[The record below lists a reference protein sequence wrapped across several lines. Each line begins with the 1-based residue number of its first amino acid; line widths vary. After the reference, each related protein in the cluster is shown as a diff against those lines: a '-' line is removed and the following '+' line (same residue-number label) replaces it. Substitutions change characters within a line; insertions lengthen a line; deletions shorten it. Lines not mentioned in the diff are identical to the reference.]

1 MRESATLVGERGRT
15 RSRPRSSE
23 AGLASVQNCGLSF
36 LVDGCC
42 LRACY
47 TRQFSQN
54 TNRNHEDQPRSK
66 RRLCHTCFR
75 TTGERPG
82 MVRTTGE
89 LLLSASLFL
98 CLLLSRRLF
107 SRALTSSRGAAAAGT
122 LAVLGRAATGT
133 GGGWLPLA
141 RRPACGEAASGDGAS

>member
-23 AGLASVQNCGLSF
+23 AGLASVQNCGLAF
-36 LVDGCC
+36 LADGCC
-42 LRACY
+42 LRAC
-47 TRQFSQN
+47 N
-54 TNRNHEDQPRSK
+54 ANRNHEDQLRSK

-122 LAVLGRAATGT
+122 LAVLARAATGT